1 MRKKSSKS
9 LTKIVLRVLS
19 YGTLGIFTIMFL
31 FPFIWMVSTSFKIPS
46 EVYKIPLKIIPEEIT
61 LQNFV
66 KGWHYADFGRYA
78 INSLFITV
86 MAVLGTLVSSSL
98 VGYGFARFK
107 SKMSDTLFIVV
118 LATMMIPS
126 QVTLIPTYLLFSK
139 LHWLDTYLPL
149 IVPSWFGGGAFNIFL
164 MRQFFRGIP
173 KELDQAAYIDGANS
187 FQIYYKILLPAV
199 KPAMLTVGLMSI
211 TYHWNDFFGPLIY
224 LQTDK
229 KFTIALG
236 LQFFQ
241 TLHGAANIQ
250 MLMAVSL
257 LTIIP
262 LLVLFF
268 AAQKHFIEGVT
279 MTGIKG

>member
-1 MRKKSSKS
+1 MKRRKINISKTVIKMSSY
-9 LTKIVLRVLS
+9 LLLVIL
-19 YGTLGIFTIMFL
+19 TIMFL
-31 FPFIWMVSTSFKIPS
+31 FPFIWMVSTSFKQPS
-46 EVYKIPLKIIPEEIT
+46 DVYKIPLEIIPKTIT
-61 LQNFV
+61 FDNFI
-66 KGWHYADFGRYA
+66 KGWNYANFNQYS
-78 INSLFITV
+78 INTIFVTF
-86 MAVLGTLVSSSL
+86 MAVLGTLISSSL
-98 VGYGFARFK
+98 VAYGFARFK
-107 SKMSDTLFIVV
+107 SKYSNTLFVVV

-139 LHWLDTYLPL
+139 LGWLDTYLPL

-164 MRQFFRGIP
+164 IRQFFKGIP
-173 KELDQAAYIDGANS
+173 KELDDAAYIDGANS
-187 FQIYYKILLPAV
+187 FQIYYKILLPAI
-199 KPAMLTVGLMSI
+199 KPALLTVGLTSI

-241 TLHGAANIQ
+241 SVQGSTNIQ
-250 MLMAVSL
+250 LLMAVSL

-279 MTGIKG
+279 MTGLKG